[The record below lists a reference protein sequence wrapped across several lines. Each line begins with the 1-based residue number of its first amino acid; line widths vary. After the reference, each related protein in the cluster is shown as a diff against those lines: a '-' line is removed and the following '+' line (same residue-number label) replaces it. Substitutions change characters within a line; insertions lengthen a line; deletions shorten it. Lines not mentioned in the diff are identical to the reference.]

1 MYNLFNLMSTAA
13 FGVQKYPE
21 WQYVRDGLKR
31 NLGTVIRFYRR
42 NPMAVQSSHFL
53 VRLLQ
58 TITVPHSHNLE
69 RYYDNVDALALHVSM
84 ALKMTSS
91 ISQGKIFDGI
101 FYGQGNAEVLL
112 AHTESFDIYEAHRN
126 WQNVCPVRV
135 LRHAKSDLGLNL
147 PDGTTSGSESGLA
160 VIAINIPMLAIQY
173 RAFRLNEM
181 MIAQESN
188 DSQRSIMQFI
198 RMYVIPNMLFSHLD
212 IAIFNRLNNRRKGA
226 PLGETRK
233 LHSFHLT
240 DLTAKADK
248 AQTEILHNLRG
259 RGKDFT
265 SLLRNVPL
273 VTKDNLEEAFSL
285 PDIAPTQQALW
296 ALVIARL
303 PSVAFL
309 FQILEE
315 GPGSNNR
322 HQVNKVLREVTRWRT
337 NNLMKNALPL
347 EYYFE
352 VQDEIDE
359 VVNSVT

>member
-13 FGVQKYPE
+13 FGTYKYPE

-31 NLGTVIRFYRR
+31 NLGTVIRFYRK

-53 VRLLQ
+53 VKLLQ

-91 ISQGKIFDGI
+91 IAKGRLFDGV
-101 FYGQGNAEVLL
+101 FYGQGNPEVLI
-112 AHTESFDIYEAHRN
+112 AHTESFDIFEAHRN
-126 WQNVCPVRV
+126 WQNVCPVKV
-135 LRHAKSDLGLNL
+135 LRHAKSDLALNL
-147 PDGTTSGSESGLA
+147 PDGTRSGSESGLA

-173 RAFRLNEM
+173 RAFRLNETM
-181 MIAQESN
+181 LSDGQSVSE
-188 DSQRSIMQFI
+188 RSIMQFI
-198 RMYVIPNMLFSHLD
+198 HMYVIPNMLFSHLD
-212 IAIFNRLNNRRKGA
+212 QALFNRLNNRRKGA
-226 PLGETRK
+226 PLGATTKE
-233 LHSFHLT
+233 HSFFLN
-240 DLTAKADK
+240 DYVSKVDRMQA
-248 AQTEILHNLRG
+248 EILHNLRG

-265 SLLRNVPL
+265 EILRSVPL
-273 VTKDNLEEAFSL
+273 VTKDNLEQAFVL

-303 PSVAFL
+303 PSVSFL

-322 HQVNKVLREVTRWRT
+322 HQVNRVLREVIRWRT
-337 NNLMKNALPL
+337 NNLMKNMLPL
-347 EYYFE
+347 EEYYFI
-352 VQDEIDE
+352 QDEIDE
-359 VVNSVT
+359 VVLSSV

>member
-13 FGVQKYPE
+13 FGSHAYPE
-21 WQYVRDGLKR
+21 WRYVRDGLKR
-31 NLGTVIRFYRR
+31 NLGTVIRFYRK

-58 TITVPHSHNLE
+58 SITVPHSHNLE

-91 ISQGKIFDGI
+91 IAQGRIFDGI
-101 FYGQGNAEVLL
+101 FYGQGNPEIIM
-112 AHTESFDIYEAHRN
+112 AHNESFDIFEAHRN

-147 PDGTTSGSESGLA
+147 PDGTKSGSESGLA
-160 VIAINIPMLAIQY
+160 VIAVNIPMLAIQY
-173 RAFRLNEM
+173 RAFRLNEQM
-181 MIAQESN
+181 LVEGR
-188 DSQRSIMQFI
+188 DESQRSIMQFI
-198 RMYVIPNMLFSHLD
+198 HMYVLPNMLFSHLD
-212 IAIFNRLNNRRKGA
+212 MAIFNRLDNRRRGL

-233 LHSFHLT
+233 EHSFFLP
-240 DLTAKADK
+240 DLHVKADK

-265 SLLRNVPL
+265 EILRNVPL
-273 VTKDNLEEAFSL
+273 VTKDNLEQAFGL
-285 PDIAPTQQALW
+285 PEIAPTQQALW

-303 PSVAFL
+303 PAVAFL

-322 HQVNKVLREVTRWRT
+322 HQVNRVLKEVLRWRT
-337 NNLMKNALPL
+337 NNLMKKALPL
-347 EYYFE
+347 EYYYE
-352 VQDEIDE
+352 VQDEIDQ
-359 VVNSVT
+359 VVLSSV